1 MAAKERERKREKERD
16 TKIERQKKRKRE
28 KRKRMSEM
36 CIEKIIGKM
45 QDCKIK
51 RNELQ
56 YVNTTY
62 VGIYVGID
70 PMAKMENF
78 PLQI

>member
-1 MAAKERERKREKERD
+1 
-16 TKIERQKKRKRE
+16 
-28 KRKRMSEM
+28 M
-36 CIEKIIGKM
+36 CIEKDNWKNARLH
-45 QDCKIK
+45 DKTK
-51 RNELQ
+51 AWEEKYELQ
-56 YVNTTY
+56 YVNATY